1 MEIRPANPF
10 ADANDKSLQD
20 ESLEVAFE
28 RKSSL
33 LKRLDDPQWAK
44 VAQVLPPLV
53 GARARNSPRSRT
65 FVEAVLW
72 VAHTGAHWNQL
83 PREFGMWHSNYV
95 RFTRW
100 AHDGIWKLVIDAMQ
114 DSPDVAAPLA
124 GLVERYLAS
133 RHAHLVR
140 NYILQKK

>member
-1 MEIRPANPF
+1 METRPFMANILGNARP
-10 ADANDKSLQD
+10 
-20 ESLEVAFE
+20 EEPLEVAFE
-28 RKSSL
+28 RNSSQRQRL
-33 LKRLDDPQWAK
+33 SNEQWLKITNT
-44 VAQVLPPLV
+44 LPPLV
-53 GARARNSPRSRT
+53 GARARNSPRTRS

-72 VAHTGAHWNQL
+72 VSHTGAHWNQL

-100 AHDGIWKLVIDAMQ
+100 AHDGIWKLVVEALKDTPAT
-114 DSPDVAAPLA
+114 AEPLN
-124 GLVERYLAS
+124 GLVNRYLAS